1 VSEFLVRIRNQ
12 LPTDVPA
19 ERRDELRRAERARAS
34 ELRRDGTLVRLWRVP
49 GTRESVGLFEAGDA
63 TELHDALASLPM
75 FPWQEITVEA
85 LATHPQED
93 EPA

>member
-1 VSEFLVRIRNQ
+1 MSEFLVRIRNE

-19 ERRDELRRAERARAS
+19 ERREELRRAERARAL

-49 GTRESVGLFEAGDA
+49 GRRESVGLFVADDA
-63 TELHDALASLPM
+63 TTLHDALASLPM

-85 LATHPQED
+85 LATHPQER
-93 EPA
+93 EPG